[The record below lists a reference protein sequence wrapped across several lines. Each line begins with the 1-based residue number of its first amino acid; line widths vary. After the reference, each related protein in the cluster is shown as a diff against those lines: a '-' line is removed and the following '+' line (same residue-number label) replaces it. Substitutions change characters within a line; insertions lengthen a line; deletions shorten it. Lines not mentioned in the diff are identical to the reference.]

1 MKGEQV
7 TVWRKTQTGTDG
19 MGEPEYTWAGEQVQ
33 NCLVRPYTGEDVT
46 ESPHIEGVRVDYTI
60 AFPKTYAG
68 RNTLRGCKVSFRNIT
83 QDDALLVVGAPDI
96 TSPCPTAWDT
106 LVKVGCVYG

>member
-1 MKGEQV
+1 MTGEEV
-7 TVWRKTQTGTDG
+7 TVWRKTETGTDAF
-19 MGEPEYTWAGEQVQ
+19 GEPEYTWTGEQVH

-46 ESPHIEGVRVDYTI
+46 DTPHTQGVRVDYTV
-60 AFPKTYAG
+60 AFPKTYTG
-68 RNTLRGCKVSFRNIT
+68 RGYLCGCKVSFRDIA
-83 QDDALLVVGAPDI
+83 QDDALWVVGAPDY